1 MKIPRNLHIWL
12 PGYFRARL
20 RASRRPLRH
29 VWLMIG
35 DHYEPLCGGADILTA
50 RARVARWRRDWPE
63 IASRHRDSDG
73 NCPRYTYFYPQEEYR
88 PELLEPLAE
97 MTRMKNSDVEIHIHH
112 DGEGESNFLDR
123 MEGFRETL
131 WNRHGLLRKIDGRV
145 VFAFIHGNWALD
157 NSHPDGKYCG
167 LNNELTLL
175 DRLGCYADFTLPSAP
190 SATQTRMVNTIYW
203 AKDDPLRPKSHD
215 EGIVAVP
222 GGGKAGDLLMI
233 PGPLGFNPPGGN
245 RWLPRI
251 DMGELAGYAL
261 PNPARARCWLRDA
274 PRLGDTV
281 FIKLF
286 THGAQERNSVPLLE
300 GGLDRLFE
308 CVAEECAATGLLLHY
323 GTAWEMYCAVMKNLE
338 ALPSPFTVPQSLRG

>member
-1 MKIPRNLHIWL
+1 M
-12 PGYFRARL
+12 
-20 RASRRPLRH
+20 
-29 VWLMIG
+29 
-35 DHYEPLCGGADILTA
+35 TA
-50 RARVARWRRDWPE
+50 RELVARWRRDWPE

-88 PELLEPLAE
+88 PELLDPLAA
-97 MTRMKNSDVEIHIHH
+97 MTRMGNSDVEIHIHH
-112 DGEGESNFLDR
+112 DGEGENNFLDR

-157 NSHPDGKYCG
+157 NSRPDGRYCG

-175 DRLGCYADFTLPSAP
+175 NRLGCYADFTLPSAP
-190 SATQTRMVNTIYW
+190 SATQTRIVNTIYW

-215 EGIVAVP
+215 SGIVAMP
-222 GGGKAGDLLMI
+222 GGSETGDLLMI
-233 PGPLGFNPPGGN
+233 PGPLGFTPRAGN

-251 DMGELAGYAL
+251 DMGELAGYAM
-261 PNPARARCWLRDA
+261 PSRERVRGWLRTA
-274 PRLGDTV
+274 PRLGDTI

-286 THGAQERNSVPLLE
+286 THGAQERNFVPLLS

-308 CVAEECAATGLLLHY
+308 SVKEECAAAGLLLHY
-323 GTAWEMYCAVMKNLE
+323 ATAWEMYRAVMKNL
-338 ALPSPFTVPQSLRG
+338 ATPPSPASAPSSPRE